1 MENFL
6 WVIPAAPLA
15 AFLITIL
22 FGRDVLKSQ
31 AHWPGIIGVGIS
43 FICAI
48 LTFFQV
54 LGLKSGE

>member
-48 LTFFQV
+48 LTF
-54 LGLKSGE
+54 